1 MTLNS
6 HIINRFSIFWCRWV
20 PNQRSFIFWHFL
32 GLLATFGCIYWPKT
46 MKFTFF
52 PWLRRLFKALD
63 GSRVNQI
70 PIFWALWIRNWKISL
85 SLKFQF
91 NRPILRRFRAVPS
104 QKSKNDVLL
113 WYKTETYLRI
123 RKRAKSEFFFFS
135 GSIYKARKHGGGPSL
150 PFFCMMPPSKK
161 LSSVKNNVQ
170 RNSLRM
176 LENLFQTTRKARSC
190 WTQGCI
196 WPKSGRKREIR
207 VNW

>member
-1 MTLNS
+1 MRLFRAKNGSIFAYILINLFLTLNS
-6 HIINRFSIFWCRWV
+6 HIVNRFSILWCRWV

-32 GLLATFGCIYWPKT
+32 GLLTTFGCIYWPKT

-104 QKSKNDVLL
+104 QKSKNDVLP

-123 RKRAKSEFFFFS
+123 RKRAKSGFFFYVFREHLQS
-135 GSIYKARKHGGGPSL
+135 PKTWRGSLGQY
-150 PFFCMMPPSKK
+150 FCMMPPKP
-161 LSSVKNNVQ
+161 L
-170 RNSLRM
+170 
-176 LENLFQTTRKARSC
+176 
-190 WTQGCI
+190 
-196 WPKSGRKREIR
+196 
-207 VNW
+207 

>member
-1 MTLNS
+1 MWLFRAKNGSIFAYVIINLFLTLNS
-6 HIINRFSIFWCRWV
+6 HIINRFSIFLCRWV
-20 PNQRSFIFWHFL
+20 PNQRSFIFWHFV
-32 GLLATFGCIYWPKT
+32 GLLTTFGCIYWPKT

-104 QKSKNDVLL
+104 QKSKNDVLP

-123 RKRAKSEFFFFS
+123 RKRAKSGIFFTFS
-135 GSIYKARKHGGGPSL
+135 GSIYKARKHGGGPAM
-150 PFFCMMPPSKK
+150 PFVCMMPPNGD
-161 LSSVKNNVQ
+161 VKVGVFPD
-170 RNSLRM
+170 
-176 LENLFQTTRKARSC
+176 FQKTKGNFSI
-190 WTQGCI
+190 TQGQF
-196 WPKSGRKREIR
+196 SS
-207 VNW
+207 